1 MQPTS
6 TMPATMDPNLNLTDQ
21 SDPWIDRRRSDR
33 RSGATI
39 SSRRVTH
46 VLVCGDQPLYR
57 AALSSLVERDGSFRI
72 AGESSYDIAEVARTL
87 EQLDIQMVII
97 DYDVV
102 PASSHDIE
110 ALERLLDCVA
120 PRPTLIVSSTLDSD
134 ACQRALR
141 HGASGIVF
149 KASGVHVL
157 IAAIDS
163 ARRGQVWLD
172 RALLPQMFDDSHSFK
187 TDCGEKKKIDL
198 LTPRER
204 EIMLVTFTGITN
216 KQIANKLSI
225 SEATVRHHLGSI
237 FAKLG
242 VSTRSELVVFGY
254 RHNLASSVA

>member
-1 MQPTS
+1 MERRLS
-6 TMPATMDPNLNLTDQ
+6 AANMDPDLTVQ
-21 SDPWIDRRRSDR
+21 SDSWVDRRRSDR
-33 RSGATI
+33 RSDATI
-39 SSRRVTH
+39 STRRVTK

-57 AALSSLVERDGSFRI
+57 AALSSLVERDASFRI
-72 AGESSYDIAEVARTL
+72 TGESGHDIAEVTRAL

-102 PASSHDIE
+102 PDSSHDIE

-120 PRPTLIVSSTLDSD
+120 PRATLVISSTLDSD
-134 ACQRALR
+134 SCQRALR
-141 HGASGIVF
+141 HGASGVVF
-149 KASGVHVL
+149 KASGVHEL

-172 RALLPQMFDDSHSFK
+172 RALLPQMFDDTHSRK
-187 TDCGEKKKIDL
+187 ADSGETKIDR

-216 KQIANKLSI
+216 KQIATKLSI

-254 RHNLASSVA
+254 RHNLATSV